1 MREEAEL
8 FEGARVAVV
17 PASQPEIAAAAKG
30 RAARVVS
37 AGLDAGDVRASRWS
51 VGADGLGEIEIDG
64 VTVRPPARGAHNL
77 RNAMLALAVSRELG
91 LSMADAAR
99 GIERATFPSMRMEM
113 APIGKAGATLIN
125 DAYNASP
132 ASMRAAI
139 EVLAG
144 SGAGRQRVAVLGTM
158 RELGAHA
165 PRLHEEVA
173 RAALASPVEILAG
186 IGEIGEALRALGSSD
201 PRVVVAGDVEDLWK
215 ALEPRLAPDAVIL
228 LKASRGVKLERLVP
242 PLTDWANR

>member
-1 MREEAEL
+1 
-8 FEGARVAVV
+8 
-17 PASQPEIAAAAKG
+17 
-30 RAARVVS
+30 
-37 AGLDAGDVRASRWS
+37 
-51 VGADGLGEIEIDG
+51 
-64 VTVRPPARGAHNL
+64 
-77 RNAMLALAVSRELG
+77 
-91 LSMADAAR
+91 
-99 GIERATFPSMRMEM
+99 M
-113 APIGKAGATLIN
+113 APIGTAGATLIN

-215 ALEPRLAPDAVIL
+215 ALEPRLASDAVIL